1 MKKQQPTT
9 IKGIKKSFFVVIEAL
24 WKRTKKSDV
33 FYVQNYSWEW
43 VEEALDRVRRQERT
57 EILKEIDD
65 IVNKKFPIGERR
77 WCIECARRIRT
88 KLKQV
93 LKK

>member
-1 MKKQQPTT
+1 MKQQPTT

-43 VEEALDRVRRQERT
+43 VEEALDRVRHQEKAKV
-57 EILKEIDD
+57 LKEIEKEIKVLMRNPSVEDD
-65 IVNKKFPIGERR
+65 PT
-77 WCIECARRIRT
+77 IEVLI
-88 KLKQV
+88 KLKQG
-93 LKK
+93 LEK